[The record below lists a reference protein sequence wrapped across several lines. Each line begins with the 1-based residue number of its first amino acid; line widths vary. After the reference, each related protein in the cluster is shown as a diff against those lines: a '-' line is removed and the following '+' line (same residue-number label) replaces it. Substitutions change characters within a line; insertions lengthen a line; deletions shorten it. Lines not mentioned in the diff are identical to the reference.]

1 MSINIKSNKE
11 KNYNKSIILLLI
23 ICGIQSICSGIS
35 FHISLFLKE
44 SIGLNGMQIGILIS
58 IISIGNII
66 GGYLGGYIADKH
78 NPLIFLRYG
87 LMIQGFSVLFLIYTS
102 SFYVMSL
109 LMLLMGLGSY
119 LYITS
124 SHYILNSAFNSSS
137 SDRVNIISAQ
147 AIITNVGMLLS
158 AILMGYCAEGYYF
171 SIFIAIA
178 VLMLIVSLAT
188 RRININVHEISESG
202 KNNNIKVENPLYCAL
217 GLLSIGAIGMM
228 YSFHRVGYP
237 IFLSNIFGNIS
248 TGYLMAA
255 NPLIIIFLQK
265 YVAGKFSKT
274 NELVAICTGLFLFSL
289 SFLILNIS
297 STIYQILLSCCILTI
312 GEILSTT
319 YAQSIVFGYSPSKMR
334 GRILGLY
341 KSTYSVTKLIGSY
354 AAGSILYYSGYNM
367 LWLISGIIGFTI
379 FFVILSF
386 YLKDRNQVFS
396 SL

>member
-1 MSINIKSNKE
+1 MNINQDRIYS
-11 KNYNKSIILLLI
+11 KNITLLLL
-23 ICGIQSICSGIS
+23 ICGIQSVCSGIS
-35 FHISLFLKE
+35 FHISLFMKE
-44 SIGLNGMQIGILIS
+44 NIGLDGMQIGALIS
-58 IISIGNII
+58 TISIGNIV

-78 NPLIFLRYG
+78 NPLSLLKYG
-87 LMIQGFSVLFLIYTS
+87 LMIQGSSLLFLVYTS
-102 SFYVMSL
+102 NFYAMSL
-109 LMLLMGLGSY
+109 LMLFMGLGSY

-124 SHYILNSAFNSSS
+124 SHYILNSIFNKSPT
-137 SDRVNIISAQ
+137 DRVNIISMQ

-158 AILMGYCAEGYYF
+158 AILMGYCAEGYYV
-171 SIFIAIA
+171 SIFNAIA
-178 VLMLIVSLAT
+178 FLMLIVALASQ
-188 RRININVHEISESG
+188 RIKLDVNEISAIC
-202 KNNNIKVENPLYCAL
+202 KNNHCKIEKIQYCIL
-217 GLLSIGAIGMM
+217 GLLSIGTVGMM

-237 IFLSNIFGNIS
+237 IFLSNIFGNIG
-248 TGYLMAA
+248 TGYLMAV
-255 NPLIIIFLQK
+255 NPLIIIFFQNYIAK
-265 YVAGKFSKT
+265 KFSKR
-274 NELVAICTGLFLFSL
+274 NELLAICTGLFLFST

-386 YLKDRNQVFS
+386 YFKDRNQVFS